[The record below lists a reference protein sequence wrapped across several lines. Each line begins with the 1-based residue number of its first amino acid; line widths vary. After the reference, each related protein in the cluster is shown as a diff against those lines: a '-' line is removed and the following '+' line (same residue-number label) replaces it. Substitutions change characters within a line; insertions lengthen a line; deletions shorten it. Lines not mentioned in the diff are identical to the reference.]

1 MELDGIRGDIMLP
14 INDYQKLLYLALKKT
29 GYKVFD
35 EVPID
40 ETLPLITISDYVL
53 SEGDMK
59 SDGYIIQQQIDLYS
73 QYEGKKQVNEM
84 VASVLK
90 EVKEIENTMV
100 NEDGYYIGWV
110 RLLDSEIL
118 RMEDGIYVANLK
130 FEIHLEEVI

>member
-1 MELDGIRGDIMLP
+1 MLP

-59 SDGYIIQQQIDLYS
+59 SNGYKIQQQIDLYS

-90 EVKEIENTMV
+90 EVKNICDTGI
-100 NEDGYYIGWV
+100 NESYFIGFV
-110 RLLDSEIL
+110 TLLESEVS
-118 RMEDGIYVANLK
+118 RMEDGLYVANLK
-130 FEIHLEEVI
+130 FEIHLEEVM